1 MMTAATSVAGASA
14 ARSWIGQKR
23 ADWLTPR
30 RLRWITIGLFSVA
43 ILAAGTFSGT
53 S

>member
-1 MMTAATSVAGASA
+1 MMTAATSVSGAFA
-14 ARSWIGQKR
+14 ARSWLAQKR

-30 RLRWITIGLFSVA
+30 RLRYFTAALFTLA

-53 S
+53 